1 MDYLNKNSKRLAKLI
16 VNKSGGTAAEGARTY
31 RVTLP
36 NKWVKVIGLDD
47 NNREC
52 EISLKDGGI
61 FIRPAG
67 IEDHELLKIRVFE
80 NDTLLSEITADYTS
94 HCVWTNDLTDD
105 VIRKPFGNALPTWEV
120 YEDFLESRCMPR
132 TRAGLKDYLDQI
144 GVYEYEPLEIIRK
157 TGGRMAEDY
166 IRLEIV
172 GSDQK

>member
-36 NKWVKVIGLDD
+36 NEWVRLIGLGDE
-47 NNREC
+47 NREC
-52 EISLKDGGI
+52 EISLEGGGI
-61 FIRPAG
+61 FIKPK
-67 IEDHELLKIRVFE
+67 ELETHDIVRITVYE
-80 NDTLLSEITADYTS
+80 NDTLLSVITADYTNK
-94 HCVWTNDLTDD
+94 CVWTSDHTDD
-105 VIRKPFGNALPTWEV
+105 ILRKPFGNSLPTWEV
-120 YEDFLESRCMPR
+120 YEDYLESRCMPR

-166 IRLEIV
+166 IRLEV
-172 GSDQK
+172 DG

>member
-36 NKWVKVIGLDD
+36 NEWVRLIGLGDE
-47 NNREC
+47 NREC
-52 EISLKDGGI
+52 EISLEGGGI
-61 FIRPAG
+61 FIRPK
-67 IEDHELLKIRVFE
+67 ELETHDIVRITVYE
-80 NDTLLSEITADYTS
+80 NDTLLSVITADYTTR
-94 HCVWTNDLTDD
+94 CVWTLDHTDD
-105 VIRKPFGNALPTWEV
+105 ILRKPFGNCLPTWEV
-120 YEDFLESRCMPR
+120 YEDYLESRCMPR

-166 IRLEIV
+166 IRLEV
-172 GSDQK
+172 DG